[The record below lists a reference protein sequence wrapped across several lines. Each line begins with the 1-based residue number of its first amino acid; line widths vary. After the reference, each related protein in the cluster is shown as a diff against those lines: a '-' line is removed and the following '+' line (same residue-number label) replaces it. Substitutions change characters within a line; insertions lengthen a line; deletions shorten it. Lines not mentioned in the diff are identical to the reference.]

1 MKNDKTKII
10 INLAV
15 DSLFEDI
22 KKGKSKRLLDYL
34 EFCSKFYNYSFSNT
48 VLIWFQLPEAK
59 RVAGFKKWNELGYKI
74 KKGSKAIRIL
84 APRTYKYII
93 EDNKKITFRNMTA
106 EQKSR
111 KEEHNE
117 EIYFVPVSVFD
128 VSQTEK
134 TVKAKVLVDN
144 YFWNIGND
152 FKAQYL
158 MIKGIVLNTDIN
170 VVESDT
176 GNAEGISRGGEINI
190 KKENDYNNKLLTL
203 IHEWAHEILHQDKM
217 KMNFNEREVKEI
229 QAEGVSYIV
238 SRYLGLKNPFTADY
252 IQNWAKDKE
261 QLKDNLTVIIETSK
275 KIIDIIIKRKE
286 RKENENKKINKLI
299 L

>member
-1 MKNDKTKII
+1 MKNDKTKKI
-10 INLAV
+10 INSAV
-15 DSLFEDI
+15 DSLFEEI

-34 EFCSKFYNYSFSNT
+34 EFCSKFYCYSFSNT

-84 APRTYKYII
+84 APETYKYII

-111 KEEHNE
+111 KEEHQE
-117 EIYFVPVSVFD
+117 EIYFMPVNVFD

-134 TVKAKVLVDN
+134 TDKSKELVDS

-152 FKAQYL
+152 FRDKYL
-158 MIKGIVLNTDIN
+158 MIKEIILSTGIN
-170 VVESDT
+170 VVEGNT
-176 GNAEGISRGGEINI
+176 GTAEGVSKGGEIII

-217 KMNFNEREVKEI
+217 SIIFEQREVEEI
-229 QAEGVSYIV
+229 QAEGISYIV
-238 SRYLGLKNPFTADY
+238 SRYLGLKNPFTSDY

-261 QLKDNLTVIIETSK
+261 QLKDNLTVIIKTSR
-275 KIIDIIIKRKE
+275 KIINIIKE
-286 RKENENKKINKLI
+286 RGENEYKSA
-299 L
+299 

>member
-1 MKNDKTKII
+1 MNNDKTKKI
-10 INLAV
+10 INSAV
-15 DSLFEDI
+15 DNLFEEI
-22 KKGKSKRLLDYL
+22 KKGKSQRLLDYL

-74 KKGSKAIRIL
+74 KKGSKAISIL
-84 APRTYKYII
+84 APGTSKYII
-93 EDNKKITFRNMTA
+93 EDNEKITFRNMTA

-176 GNAEGISRGGEINI
+176 GNAEGISKGGEINI

-261 QLKDNLTVIIETSK
+261 QLKDDLTVIIKTSG
-275 KIIDIIIKRKE
+275 KIIDIINKQKE
-286 RKENENKKINKLI
+286 RKENEYYKI
-299 L
+299 